1 VIQAVDFITNSASIG
16 TVNGIPLMAITLAV
30 LATSIRVLAL
40 ILLSIISGWLLAY
53 GAIKSK
59 IFENI
64 FISLIEIFESV
75 PVITFFPV
83 VLIIFVDRIGG
94 GLGVELAA
102 DFLVFTAVV
111 WNIWMGEYQAF
122 KTVPSEMVE
131 VANNYNYGFL
141 DRMGMIYIPFSIPR
155 IAANLFP
162 SVSDGFFYITVSEV
176 FSIGLTTYAT
186 FGIGTEISSLLAQSN
201 YYGVLTAF
209 IIMGIIIVIIVLALR
224 SISERAVAKYTVD
237 TDMPI
242 MRRGKPR
249 IRQTARFSA
258 VASLNTL
265 GKLAKYN
272 RERRPQKDPEE
283 LFSTTPKK
291 GKGNIIAGL
300 VALAI
305 FLYIIYSAIELILG
319 VSAKEWDYL
328 FSKTPSL
335 LYGLML
341 DYLRVI
347 TITLIS
353 LFIALTLGYYF
364 ATRKRVE
371 KFGIPVIQT
380 LSAYPVPAYFPFLFL
395 GIYPFVDSIFGSYTE
410 EALVLFLGFLST
422 FYYVFYGFWMGV
434 KAMPS
439 EYNEIMRNLDLGFFQ
454 KMRYVI
460 IPSTFPYLISGITST
475 VNSAWGGLE
484 IGEYWPHI
492 AGNRTLQVHSG
503 LMKTID
509 VATSTGNIALAAWGS
524 FLFAIIVAVYSI
536 IFTKKMMDLAKKK
549 YVAEEGIYSV

>member
-1 VIQAVDFITNSASIG
+1 MIPGAGVLLATSSPG
-16 TVNGIPLMAITLAV
+16 TINGIPFLTITLAV

-59 IFENI
+59 IFENV

-83 VLIIFVDRIGG
+83 VLIIFVNRIGG
-94 GLGVELAA
+94 ELGVELAA

-122 KTVPSEMVE
+122 KTVPNEMVE
-131 VANNYNYGFL
+131 VANNYDYGFL
-141 DRMGMIYIPFSIPR
+141 DRMSMIYIPFSIPR

-186 FGIGTEISSLLAQSN
+186 FGIGTEISALLAESN
-201 YYGVLTAF
+201 YYGILTAF
-209 IIMGIIIVIIVLALR
+209 IIMGLVIVVIILGLR
-224 SISERAVAKYTVD
+224 SFSERAVARYTVD

-249 IRQTARFSA
+249 IRQTARLSA

-283 LFSTTPKK
+283 LFSTNPRN
-291 GKGNIIAGL
+291 GKGNIIIGII
-300 VALAI
+300 ALAI
-305 FLYIIYSAIELILG
+305 LVYIVYSAVELIMS
-319 VSAKEWDYL
+319 VSASEWGYL
-328 FSKTPSL
+328 FSKTPYL
-335 LYGLML
+335 LYGLLL
-341 DYLRVI
+341 DYIRVLSI
-347 TITLIS
+347 TAVS
-353 LFIALTLGYYF
+353 LVLALTLGYYF
-364 ATRKRVE
+364 ATRRRVE
-371 KFGIPVIQT
+371 KFGIPIIQT
-380 LSAYPVPAYFPFLFL
+380 ISAYPVPAYFPFIFL
-395 GIYPFVDSIFGSYTE
+395 GIYPFVDSIFGPYTE
-410 EALVLFLGFLST
+410 ESLVLLLGFLAT

-434 KAMPS
+434 KAMPA
-439 EYNEIMRNLDLGFFQ
+439 EYNEIMRNLDMGFFR

-460 IPSTFPYLISGITST
+460 LPSTFPYLIAGITST

-484 IGEYWPHI
+484 IGEYWPNI
-492 AGNRTLQVHSG
+492 AGGKTLQVHAG

-509 VATSTGNIALAAWGS
+509 LATSSGNIALAAWGS
-524 FLFAIIVAVYSI
+524 FLFAMIVAVYSI
-536 IFTKKMMDLAKKK
+536 IFTRKMMDLAKKK